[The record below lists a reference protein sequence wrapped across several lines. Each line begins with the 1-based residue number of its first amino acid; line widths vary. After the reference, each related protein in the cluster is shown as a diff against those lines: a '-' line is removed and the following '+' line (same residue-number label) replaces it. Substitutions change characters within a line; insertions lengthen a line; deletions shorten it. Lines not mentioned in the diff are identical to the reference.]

1 MFVFAF
7 SLFVL
12 AFSSFVCMNQYF
24 SLHKPK
30 FYSNCKYRKS
40 VSLHFIISLF
50 HTSVFSFTSCMIFG
64 LPYLGTSAA
73 CSTTQSLCGVSVF
86 TWVRLQHAV
95 LPSLCVV
102 FQCLPGYVCSMQ
114 YYPVFVWCF
123 SVYLGTSAACLSPTP
138 TGGKKDQN
146 TRVRLLYRHL
156 TPFHFRKISC

>member
-12 AFSSFVCMNQYF
+12 AFSLFVCMNQYF
-24 SLHKPK
+24 YLHKSK
-30 FYSNCKYRKS
+30 FYSKYRKS
-40 VSLHFIISLF
+40 ASLHFIISLF

-73 CSTTQSLCGVSVF
+73 CCTTQSLCGVSVF

-102 FQCLPGYVCSMQ
+102 FQCLPGYVCSML

-123 SVYLGTSAACLSPTP
+123 SVYLGTSAACCTTQSLCGVSVFTW
-138 TGGKKDQN
+138 
-146 TRVRLLYRHL
+146 VRLQHA
-156 TPFHFRKISC
+156 